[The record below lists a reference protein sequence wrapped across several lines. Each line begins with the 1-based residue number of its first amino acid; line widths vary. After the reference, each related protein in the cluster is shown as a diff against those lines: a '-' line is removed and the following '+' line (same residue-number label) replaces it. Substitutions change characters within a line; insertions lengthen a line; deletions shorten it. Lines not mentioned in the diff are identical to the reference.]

1 MTVDSQQLAQ
11 LQTQV
16 GQDEQEQHQNQ
27 DQYLTFFMAD
37 EEYGIDILS
46 IQEIRGFDATTCI
59 PNSPDFIQGVM
70 NLRGTIVPILDLR
83 LRFGLQS
90 IPYGDITVVIVV
102 KVRLDEGEKIIG
114 MVVDSVSDVYSVN
127 HNESTKAPD
136 VGEAD
141 NREFVKGLVNVG
153 DKMVVLLDLK
163 KILAFSNIDA

>member
-1 MTVDSQQLAQ
+1 MTVENNQLEQLKNQLGQEQ
-11 LQTQV
+11 LQA
-16 GQDEQEQHQNQ
+16 Q
-27 DQYLTFFMAD
+27 DQYLTFFMAG

-59 PNSPDFIQGVM
+59 PNAPDFIQGVM
-70 NLRGTIVPILDLR
+70 NLRGTIVPIVDLR
-83 LRFGLQS
+83 ARFGLER

-114 MVVDSVSDVYSVN
+114 MVVDSVSDVYAVN
-127 HNESTKAPD
+127 HADSTRAPD

-153 DKMVVLLDLK
+153 NKMVVLLDLK
-163 KILAFSNIDA
+163 KILAFK

>member
-1 MTVDSQQLAQ
+1 MTMETNQLDQLQAQ
-11 LQTQV
+11 L
-16 GQDEQEQHQNQ
+16 EQQQEENLGAQ
-27 DQYLTFFMAD
+27 DQYLTFFMSG

-70 NLRGTIVPILDLR
+70 NLRGTIVPIVDLR
-83 LRFGLQS
+83 LRFGLEQ

-102 KVRLDEGEKIIG
+102 KVKLDEGEKIMG

-127 HNESTKAPD
+127 HDDSAKAPD
-136 VGEAD
+136 VGEAH

-153 DKMVVLLDLK
+153 NKMVILLDLK
-163 KILAFSNIDA
+163 KILTFK